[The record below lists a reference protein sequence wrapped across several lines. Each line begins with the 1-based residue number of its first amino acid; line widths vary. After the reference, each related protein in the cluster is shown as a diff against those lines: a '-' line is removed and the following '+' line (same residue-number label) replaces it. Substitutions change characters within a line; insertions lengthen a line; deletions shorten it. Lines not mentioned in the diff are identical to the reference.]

1 MIINTSASSF
11 SSQSGIKVTQHSNSS
26 NNSNNKN
33 EVNLN
38 ISSNTLNSL
47 NKLSSLDEQTFLKPS
62 DNSYINADSE
72 AWQNKL
78 KEHYKTMN
86 EQNKKFSD
94 PMQHMWDKYNNP
106 QYKYYIKELNTIERE
121 IAYDTETNYFFRG
134 YLSNASSKDY
144 LVKDM
149 NAVYDSI
156 FQAESKV
163 YYRDRINNQF
173 QELLNRYDIDIPKDT
188 NINFTIDPYD
198 FKVNVSGIDDNNLKT
213 LLEDALNTA
222 DNSKNLYIHIIQSNY
237 EYKNT
242 QINRSNEAKYQI
254 FHEIKDKTGYDL
266 RDLENKDGKF
276 FTQDGVDIIEL
287 YKEGVIKSNDI
298 PEQYKGLM
306 FEHNVKI
313 LNDLALKGFDNVP
326 DMNLSIDYKNGSF
339 YDIGQSENFGTEKR
353 DWLDNLK
360 ASLPKTIGESLKK
373 YYIDNPVNTNKQE
386 ILKES
391 LIIEN
396 SELSLFKSNN
406 IDLIDKYKD
415 NPELL
420 KLLLIQKYLFGK
432 SDDKLDKKFFELL
445 EDWEELK
452 SNSKV

>member
-1 MIINTSASSF
+1 MIINTSTSSF
-11 SSQSGIKVTQHSNSS
+11 SSQSGIKVTQHNNSS
-26 NNSNNKN
+26 NNFNNKN

-38 ISSNTLNSL
+38 INSNTLNSL

-62 DNSYINADSE
+62 DNSYINKDRENAI
-72 AWQNKL
+72 NKL
-78 KEHYKTMN
+78 NEYYKNENILNKSFSKPEEHI
-86 EQNKKFSD
+86 S
-94 PMQHMWDKYNNP
+94 DKYYNKNSP
-106 QYKYYIKELNTIERE
+106 YYKKDLSKVERDAGYRHEIQYLKHNKLGSISFFDTNIKN
-121 IAYDTETNYFFRG
+121 
-134 YLSNASSKDY
+134 
-144 LVKDM
+144 M
-149 NAVYDSI
+149 NSVGGIIYE
-156 FQAESKV
+156 AESKV
-163 YYRDRINNQF
+163 YYRDRINSQF

-373 YYIDNPVNTNKQE
+373 YYIDNPDNNNKQE

-391 LIIEN
+391 LNIEY
-396 SELSLFKSNN
+396 SSLGFFKSSNL
-406 IDLIDKYKD
+406 DLIDKYKD

-432 SDDKLDKKFFELL
+432 NDDSLDKKFFELL
-445 EDWEELK
+445 DNWEDLK
-452 SNSKV
+452 SNSKS